1 MKGELYERH
10 QVILHVIQQ
19 HPIIDGII
27 GQDNAGTD
35 LSKAG
40 ISDFCPRQH
49 LKTPLLIASAELI
62 CRYDQLPVVSHVA
75 NTAGRWHQRTTIS
88 ILLPSILNTQS
99 GHCTT
104 HGIEVNKSAFLDAVI
119 VVCSEPSATK
129 GKIML
134 ALKSKQIDGVRVVR
148 FSDRELLDEAI
159 IEQLGNDL
167 QAVASGAKDEQKLL
181 LSFRGVKF
189 MSSAVLGKLV
199 RFSNKCREQH

>member
-1 MKGELYERH
+1 
-10 QVILHVIQQ
+10 
-19 HPIIDGII
+19 
-27 GQDNAGTD
+27 
-35 LSKAG
+35 
-40 ISDFCPRQH
+40 
-49 LKTPLLIASAELI
+49 
-62 CRYDQLPVVSHVA
+62 
-75 NTAGRWHQRTTIS
+75 
-88 ILLPSILNTQS
+88 
-99 GHCTT
+99 
-104 HGIEVNKSAFLDAVI
+104 
-119 VVCSEPSATK
+119 
-129 GKIML
+129 ML